1 MKCERKN
8 KKIVLIYLST
18 LKVLFT
24 SQIKFIR
31 EGGNKK
37 TQAGEQDRKMDGA
50 ENAVKQKDKKRTAKQ
65 A

>member
-37 TQAGEQDRKMDGA
+37 TSGRTRQEDGRGRECSKA
-50 ENAVKQKDKKRTAKQ
+50 EG
-65 A
+65 